1 MQKEKFQN
9 MNARK
14 STAFLYFIGKLNPK
28 AWDAIIPHG
37 PKVSRAGRE
46 YLIAHALK
54 GFAAELEN
62 RAVTTKLARL
72 QTRLVESAAQ
82 TLVADWDDDGWCGTV
97 PRPPIP
103 WPGPI
108 PGPDPEPYPWR
119 SFSDVML
126 NPQPLPPKER
136 QREIGGYLLL
146 LSEVTS
152 LDDVALE
159 LQTIANGLLGA
170 RSGAQTRSNLPLP
183 QNRGRTARP
192 AMADTG
198 I

>member
-1 MQKEKFQN
+1 

-14 STAFLYFIGKLNPK
+14 STAFLYFLGKLNPK

-37 PKVSRAGRE
+37 PKISRAGRE

-62 RAVTTKLARL
+62 RAVVSKLTRV

-82 TLVADWDDDGWCGTV
+82 SLVADWDDDGWCGTI
-97 PRPPIP
+97 PRLPFP
-103 WPGPI
+103 WPGPT

-119 SFSDVML
+119 SAFSDVML

-136 QREIGGYLLL
+136 QREIAGYLLM

-152 LDDVALE
+152 LDDVATE
-159 LQTIANGLLGA
+159 LQSIGNNLLGI
-170 RSGAQTRSNLPLP
+170 RSGAPTRSDVPLP
-183 QNRGRTARP
+183 SGRGRNLRTAL
-192 AMADTG
+192 AEAG